1 MRSRSA
7 EGTAWSDAGP
17 QAGSQRQGRDR
28 RAWLHAKPAT
38 RALRTRGP
46 GPHQSAAGGRLRRAR
61 LGDLIL
67 DWGHGVSLPCAD
79 QTQQT
84 PSDTPRELILAIT
97 AQPDGDPAD
106 GPRAP

>member
-28 RAWLHAKPAT
+28 RAWLRAKPAT
-38 RALRTRGP
+38 RALRTRGRGAGEP
-46 GPHQSAAGGRLRRAR
+46 ADGGRVRRTR

-67 DWGHGVSLPCAD
+67 DWGMASAC
-79 QTQQT
+79 
-84 PSDTPRELILAIT
+84 
-97 AQPDGDPAD
+97 
-106 GPRAP
+106 RAPTRRNRACKAPLVGVVARLDHLANLCVVN